1 MQLHLRAQQHAR
13 HARIRCLATTP
24 IEYGFGVC
32 QELLA
37 TLENARLSA
46 YHGQISRM
54 GMQIGVTLRLC
65 LRRIELDQLFVKM
78 GHIAP

>member
-1 MQLHLRAQQHAR
+1 
-13 HARIRCLATTP
+13 
-24 IEYGFGVC
+24 
-32 QELLA
+32 
-37 TLENARLSA
+37 
-46 YHGQISRM
+46 M